1 MIAEGAPGPSR
12 TRGTIVIAEDDP
24 STRIVLDR
32 VLSREDFRVVAV
44 ENGRLACDAVRR
56 EKPDVVLLDWR
67 MPVMD
72 GRAALQELRASEETR
87 GIPIVM
93 LTSYSQ
99 VDERII
105 ALETG
110 VQDFLSKPFDPRELV
125 ACIEQQLRWRQG
137 LALEA
142 DSALLAERESLNAAS
157 ERRYRLLAEAM
168 PHIVWIAGANGEI
181 TYFNRLWYDY
191 VGGTPDNGSAAAQ
204 AFAIHPD
211 DRTASLR
218 AWSIASKT
226 GSPFEM
232 QFRLRRASDGA
243 FRWHLARAIPAQDE
257 TGAIV
262 EWVGSC
268 ADIHDYKIA
277 SETRA
282 IVDAMGGIVAIRR
295 NDGFVDYASTY
306 WSTYTGAG
314 VGSALGFGWREFVHA
329 DDHEHVDRSRS
340 ELSASDPNTHQFE
353 LRLRGRDGVYRWFLS
368 RTTILPGVAETGHRW
383 IDTLT
388 DVDDLKRTQT
398 ALANSEARYR
408 ALTDSMPQM
417 VWVTAGS
424 EAAYEYVNNRWTEYT
439 GLDLASMQ
447 ATWRAVV
454 HPEDAAAL
462 AAMGTASPQTE
473 FAGEARFRRHDG
485 SYRWHAVRAVRFDDL
500 AGGGSK
506 WIGTATDVE
515 DSKAAAALLAR
526 TAADLEHL
534 AHHDPMTNLP
544 NRTLLAERLAQSIA
558 LAQRAKTELLVLYV
572 DLDRFKVINDTR
584 GHAAGDR
591 VLAVTGQ
598 RIADALRVGDT
609 ASRVGGDEFILVC
622 ATNGAAG
629 EAARLASRLL
639 AAIGAPIDIGGE
651 DVSVGASIGIS
662 MYPADGVSGEELIR
676 KADSAMYAAKQSGR
690 NLFRIYAPETHSSII
705 AEMDL
710 EAELHTA
717 VTSGEIVVHYQPIV
731 SLRTNRLIGAEAL
744 VRWQHPRRGLLGPDD
759 FLAVAESH
767 RLIGEIGRI
776 VLDAVCAQIAA
787 LDTVSVYPTWR
798 LGRATN
804 ATDSTQLNPHDDVD
818 PFGSSVD
825 PNFHISMNICAGQLL
840 QPGWAAGVAAAL
852 ESHGADPRRLQIEL
866 AENIVMSER
875 TRVNAVLDELRS
887 LGVSLSIDDFGTG
900 YSSLASIRNFPLHTL
915 KIDRSFVRGIAT
927 NAGDQA
933 VAKTIIALAHN
944 LGLNVVAAGVETT
957 EQIAAL
963 RNFGSD
969 AFQGYLASRPMAAAE
984 FTAFVVR
991 HDASAK

>member
-72 GRAALQELRASEETR
+72 GAAALQELRASEETR

-181 TYFNRLWYDY
+181 HT
-191 VGGTPDNGSAAAQ
+191 
-204 AFAIHPD
+204 
-211 DRTASLR
+211 
-218 AWSIASKT
+218 SIACGTITWAARPTAGARPRRHLQFIPTT
-226 GSPFEM
+226 GRRRCALGRSLEDGLALRDAI
-232 QFRLRRASDGA
+232 RLRRASDGA

-257 TGAIV
+257 TARSSS
-262 EWVGSC
+262 GS
-268 ADIHDYKIA
+268 ARVPISTI
-277 SETRA
+277 TRLPAKRSA

-340 ELSASDPNTHQFE
+340 ELSTSDPNTHQFE

-368 RTTILPGVAETGHRW
+368 RTTYCPAWPKPTSLDRHPHRRRRSQADADGPREQRSTLPGLNGFDAPDGVGHRRGPKPLMNMS
-383 IDTLT
+383 T
-388 DVDDLKRTQT
+388 
-398 ALANSEARYR
+398 
-408 ALTDSMPQM
+408 
-417 VWVTAGS
+417 TAGRNIR
-424 EAAYEYVNNRWTEYT
+424 AC
-439 GLDLASMQ
+439 DLASMQ

-534 AHHDPMTNLP
+534 GASRSDDKPAQSHAARGAPRAVDRAGATGED
-544 NRTLLAERLAQSIA
+544 RTL
-558 LAQRAKTELLVLYV
+558 
-572 DLDRFKVINDTR
+572 
-584 GHAAGDR
+584 G
-591 VLAVTGQ
+591 
-598 RIADALRVGDT
+598 ALR
-609 ASRVGGDEFILVC
+609 RPRPF
-622 ATNGAAG
+622 
-629 EAARLASRLL
+629 
-639 AAIGAPIDIGGE
+639 
-651 DVSVGASIGIS
+651 
-662 MYPADGVSGEELIR
+662 
-676 KADSAMYAAKQSGR
+676 QS
-690 NLFRIYAPETHSSII
+690 H
-705 AEMDL
+705 
-710 EAELHTA
+710 
-717 VTSGEIVVHYQPIV
+717 Q
-731 SLRTNRLIGAEAL
+731 
-744 VRWQHPRRGLLGPDD
+744 
-759 FLAVAESH
+759 
-767 RLIGEIGRI
+767 
-776 VLDAVCAQIAA
+776 
-787 LDTVSVYPTWR
+787 
-798 LGRATN
+798 
-804 ATDSTQLNPHDDVD
+804 
-818 PFGSSVD
+818 
-825 PNFHISMNICAGQLL
+825 
-840 QPGWAAGVAAAL
+840 
-852 ESHGADPRRLQIEL
+852 
-866 AENIVMSER
+866 
-875 TRVNAVLDELRS
+875 
-887 LGVSLSIDDFGTG
+887 
-900 YSSLASIRNFPLHTL
+900 
-915 KIDRSFVRGIAT
+915 
-927 NAGDQA
+927 
-933 VAKTIIALAHN
+933 
-944 LGLNVVAAGVETT
+944 
-957 EQIAAL
+957 
-963 RNFGSD
+963 
-969 AFQGYLASRPMAAAE
+969 
-984 FTAFVVR
+984 
-991 HDASAK
+991 